1 VHPTRH
7 PLRWTASALGALAT
21 AALAAEPPAP
31 PPLDVA
37 AHERLLV
44 VAPHPDDET
53 LGAGGLIARVLERG
67 GSARVVLV
75 TMGDGYVEAV
85 RHETGELRP
94 RPAEYVAYGER
105 RLGEARAAMR
115 ELGGGRVRLGPLG
128 FPDGGLG
135 PLLEAHWSRADPE
148 RSPTTAAE
156 RPPYREALDPR
167 AAYDGADLR
176 RELVHVLRETQP
188 TMLAFPHPLDRH
200 PDHRATGLFTLMA
213 VGDWLDDAAPPRLL
227 AYLVHWP
234 GWPPGWEQAKPDPSA
249 RRRPLVLPD
258 SLPTLGVA
266 RTALVL
272 SEREVA
278 LEAAALRRYV
288 TQQEV
293 MPRLLASFVRST
305 EPFTIFSGASVREVG
320 RLIAAPPPGPP

>member
-1 VHPTRH
+1 VRS
-7 PLRWTASALGALAT
+7 WIASALGALAAA
-21 AALAAEPPAP
+21 AALGADAPAP

-67 GSARVVLV
+67 GSVRVVLV

-105 RLGEARAAMR
+105 RLREARAAAR
-115 ELGGGRVRLGPLG
+115 ELGGGRVRIGPLG

-135 PLLEAHWSRADPE
+135 PLLEAHWSRIDPE
-148 RSPTTAAE
+148 RSPTTAAT
-156 RPPYREALDPR
+156 RPPYGEALDPR
-167 AAYDGADLR
+167 AGYDGADLW

-188 TMLAFPHPLDRH
+188 TLVAFPHPLDRH
-200 PDHRATGLFTLMA
+200 PDHRATGLFALMA
-213 VGDWLDDAAPPRLL
+213 VGDWLGDAGPPRLL

-234 GWPPGWEQAKPDPSA
+234 GWPPAWDDAKPDPAA
-249 RRRPLVLPD
+249 RRQPLVLPD
-258 SLPTLGVA
+258 DLPTLGLA

-272 SEREVA
+272 TEQEVA
-278 LEAAALRRYV
+278 LKAVALRRYV

-293 MPRLLASFVRST
+293 MPSLLAAFVRHT
-305 EPFTIFSGASVREVG
+305 EPFIPFTGASVRDVG
-320 RLIAAPPPGPP
+320 QLIAGRPPGAP